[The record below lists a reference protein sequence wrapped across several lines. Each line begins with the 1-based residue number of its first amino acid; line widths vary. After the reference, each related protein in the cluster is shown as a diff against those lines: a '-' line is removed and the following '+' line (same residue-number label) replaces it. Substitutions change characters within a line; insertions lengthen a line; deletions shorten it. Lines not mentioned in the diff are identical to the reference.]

1 MKILWLATCD
11 SFYDF
16 ILSNSNICHSN
27 DGGWYIGLHQA
38 ILKHGQQSNI
48 KLGIAFTCS
57 NKQVPLKTCID
68 NCTYYPLIRPH
79 KSILKKLSSYLIRK
93 MHFEELWSEEID
105 KIIDDFKPDLIHYFG
120 IESQMAYYL
129 RKSTIPSVINL
140 LGILNPCKN
149 AFFPNGMNQYS
160 IKKYNRTFRE
170 LFLNNQ
176 YRYAYNNITIR
187 ATKEKELFSYCQ
199 NIAGRTHWDKAIANL
214 YAPQANYYTINEILR
229 PVFYKSSKWNRKR
242 RETIEIVSTISENIY
257 KGYDLILKAATIMM
271 SMHIKFQWKIIG
283 ISQNSDFATFFEKH
297 YNISSATS
305 NITLLGRLDAEQI
318 QKILL
323 ESDLYIHP
331 SYIDNSPNSVCEAQY
346 IGIPVI
352 ACYVGGIPSL
362 IKHGINGWLIPTNE
376 PHEIAF
382 LVKHYN
388 ELPIEEISRQ
398 EIKIAEDRHNINK
411 IYNELISCYN
421 SILQKREI

>member
-11 SFYDF
+11 SFYNF
-16 ILSNSNICHSN
+16 ILSNSNNCYNN

-38 ILKHGQQSNI
+38 ILKYGQQSNI

-57 NKQVPLKTCID
+57 KKQVPFKTCID

-93 MHFEELWSEEID
+93 MDFEELWSKEID
-105 KIIDDFKPDLIHYFG
+105 KIIDDFCPDLIHYFG

-187 ATKEKELFSYCQ
+187 AIKEKELFSYCK

-229 PVFYKSSKWNRKR
+229 PIFYKSSKWNRKR

-271 SMHIKFQWKIIG
+271 SMHIKFKWKIIG

-305 NITLLGRLDAEQI
+305 NITLLGRLNAEQI

-388 ELPIEEISRQ
+388 ELPIEQISKQ
-398 EIKIAEDRHNINK
+398 EIKIAEERHNINK
-411 IYNELISCYN
+411 IYNELLSCYN
-421 SILQKREI
+421 SILQKKEI